1 METRMYVIIIISIVV
16 LLIAAIF
23 INAIQQH
30 RRKQEAERRAE
41 QAKLR
46 NIIDETENVIA
57 ATANMPVSS
66 RLVGILHNRALQALK
81 SMHDIAA
88 SADLKQR
95 ISSSEQAAAAALS
108 DTSPARTDFSLP
120 ENDKMIIQYIQ
131 AVKKLRIILRSEHS
145 KGHIDSKVF
154 MDEDKQLE
162 RLQVKVNVETL
173 IKRGRAAL
181 QTNMYGSARQYF
193 EKAKAALENQN
204 PQDEY
209 SASRLANL
217 NEWLQEIQSNLK
229 SVNEKDRAKKQE
241 EERDEL
247 DELFAPKKK
256 W

>member
-1 METRMYVIIIISIVV
+1 MYVIIIILIVV

-23 INAIQQH
+23 INAMQQH
-30 RRKQEAERRAE
+30 RQKQEAERRTE
-41 QAKLR
+41 LAKQR
-46 NIIDETENVIA
+46 TIVDETENVISA
-57 ATANMPVSS
+57 CVNMPVSS
-66 RLVGILHNRALQALK
+66 RIMGILHNRILNALK
-81 SMHDIAA
+81 AMNDLS
-88 SADLKQR
+88 SELKQR
-95 ISSSEQAAAAALS
+95 ISSSEQATAAALS
-108 DTSPARTDFSLP
+108 DNSGIVNDFSLP
-120 ENDKMIIQYIQ
+120 DNDKMIIQYIQ

-145 KGHIDSKVF
+145 KGQIDSKVF

-181 QTNMYGSARQYF
+181 QTNMLGSARQYF
-193 EKAKAALENQN
+193 EKAKNALENQN

-209 SASRLANL
+209 STSKLASL
-217 NEWLQEIQSNLK
+217 NEWLYEIQSNLK

>member
-1 METRMYVIIIISIVV
+1 MYVIIIILIVV

-30 RRKQEAERRAE
+30 RQKQEAERRTE
-41 QAKLR
+41 LAKQRTLV
-46 NIIDETENVIA
+46 DETENVIA
-57 ATANMPVSS
+57 ASVNMPVSS
-66 RLVGILHNRALQALK
+66 RIMGILHNRILNALK
-81 SMHDIAA
+81 AMNELSNTAE
-88 SADLKQR
+88 LKQR
-95 ISSSEQAAAAALS
+95 ISSSEQATAAALS
-108 DTSPARTDFSLP
+108 DNSGATTEFSF
-120 ENDKMIIQYIQ
+120 IQ

-145 KGHIDSKVF
+145 KGQIDSKVF

-181 QTNMYGSARQYF
+181 QTNMLGSARQYF
-193 EKAKAALENQN
+193 EKAKNALENQN

-209 SASRLANL
+209 SMSKLSTL
-217 NEWLQEIQSNLK
+217 NEWLHDIQSNLK